1 MPLTR
6 ETMAAFSR
14 EMQKIAILGDVSEMV
29 GHQGQLA
36 MNLLNP
42 QTTGSTLRSIYQSS
56 SNLDPQAV
64 AELAKET
71 ATANQELQAAGKAGR
86 YVSDISRNGGG
97 LLNRARAGGWLSNIA
112 KYEGPSTFR
121 QIRNSVARALP
132 GQRSLLAASV
142 LPTAYSAAK
151 KTDETGRVRGVGERT
166 LGTAGALAGTLA
178 TQAPSVMR
186 MMGTKGLVAGTVGG
200 MIGSHFLGRG
210 LSRAGQWAGQRFDSL
225 GKAPAPQA
233 QLPMQ
238 QPPAPTPSPTV

>member
-14 EMQKIAILGDVSEMV
+14 EMQKIAILGDVAEMV

-36 MNLLNP
+36 VNLLNP
-42 QTTGSTLRSIYQSS
+42 STTGRTLRTIYESS
-56 SNLDPQAV
+56 SNLDPHAV

-71 ATANQELQAAGKAGR
+71 AAANQELQAAGKAGR
-86 YVSDISRNGGG
+86 YVSDISHGGG
-97 LLNRARAGGWLSNIA
+97 LLNRARSGGWLSNIA

-121 QIRNSVARALP
+121 HIRNAAARALP
-132 GQRSLLAASV
+132 GQRSLLTAAV

-186 MMGTKGLVAGTVGG
+186 MMGTKGMIAGTVGG
-200 MIGSHFLGRG
+200 MIGSHVLGRG

-233 QLPMQ
+233 QLPVQ
-238 QPPAPTPSPTV
+238 QPQSPTPPPTV